1 MGNNQKGIH
10 VSRRGFIK
18 TTALAGM
25 ATTLPVAGLTGCST
39 TGGVEPSP
47 ARQGAITTTIGT
59 KPSPAGRK
67 RNLLFSSDN
76 PERFG
81 KLIESIQSIKEFDF
95 HVTPI
100 KIDYQKLQESVAV
113 IREHDA
119 DILAI
124 NLPGMGISS
133 ARIGDYIDNP
143 GIPVIVFSANPDL
156 IMLEADA
163 VARFRRKGINSVLA
177 NSESHFL
184 ELIKTFA
191 APRILEG
198 KKALIFGKPFDSSSV
213 PASHLDADYIFEH
226 TGVRLEYRPISELKP
241 LLDMVDE
248 TEARKE
254 MERWKKEA
262 VEIVEPTDEA
272 ILKACKMYVLL
283 RSLIDREGLSAVSID
298 CLSFSFSQ
306 EPIVP
311 LPCIAYTRLRD
322 EGIAAPCEADVCML
336 LSSLLLQEISRKPS
350 FFHNV
355 SEVDTEK
362 SVAILRHC
370 VAPIKLLGDDG
381 PPLPFNLRDY
391 HGFGRD
397 IGPEV
402 KFPVGKEVTM
412 GGFSKD
418 LKDFVIWPGRIQPGI
433 HDMETPS
440 FQNVPENAPATMK
453 NMRRYCSNR
462 AEVKIRYA
470 DRFLQSIAGIHQVMV
485 VGTYTRAI
493 YEATTRM
500 NVNVIAPPDMRPPE
514 V

>member
-1 MGNNQKGIH
+1 MGNSQKGIH

-18 TTALAGM
+18 TAALASM
-25 ATTLPVAGLTGCST
+25 AATLPATNLEGQS
-39 TGGVEPSP
+39 
-47 ARQGAITTTIGT
+47 AITTAVGT
-59 KPSPAGRK
+59 KPSPTGRK

-81 KLIESIQSIKEFDF
+81 KLIESIQAIKEYDVS
-95 HVTPI
+95 VTPI
-100 KIDYQKLQESVAV
+100 KIDYQKLRESAMTIPV
-113 IREHDA
+113 HDA

-124 NLPGMGISS
+124 SLPGMGISS

-143 GIPVIVFSANPDL
+143 GIPVIVISGNPDL
-156 IMLEADA
+156 IMLEADT
-163 VARFRRKGINSVLA
+163 VARLRRKGINSVLA

-184 ELIKTFA
+184 ELVKIFS

-198 KKALIFGKPFDSSSV
+198 KKALIFGRPFDSSSV
-213 PASHLDADYIFEH
+213 PAPHLDADYIYKH

-241 LLDMVDE
+241 LLEMVDE
-248 TEARKE
+248 SEARNE
-254 MERWKKEA
+254 MERLKKEA
-262 VEIVEPTDEA
+262 VKIVEPTDEA
-272 ILKACKMYVLL
+272 ILEACKMYVLL
-283 RSLIDREGLSAVSID
+283 RSLIAREGLSAVSID

-306 EPIVP
+306 NPIVP

-322 EGIAAPCEADVCML
+322 QGIAAPCEADVCML
-336 LSSLLLQEISRKPS
+336 LASLLLQEISGKPS

-355 SEVDTEK
+355 SEVDTKK
-362 SVAILRHC
+362 SVTILRHC
-370 VAPIKLLGDDG
+370 VAPIRLLGPDAE
-381 PPLPFNLRDY
+381 PLPFKLRDY

-397 IGPEV
+397 TVPEV
-402 KFPVGKEVTM
+402 EFPIGLEVTM

-440 FQNVPENAPATMK
+440 FKNVPENAPATMK

-462 AEVKIRYA
+462 AEVKIRYV
-470 DRFLQSIAGIHQVMV
+470 DRFLQSIAGIHQIMV
-485 VGTYTRAI
+485 AGIYTEAI
-493 YEATTRM
+493 YEATARM

>member
-1 MGNNQKGIH
+1 VAGI
-10 VSRRGFIK
+10 
-18 TTALAGM
+18 
-25 ATTLPVAGLTGCST
+25 ATTLPVTSLTGCST
-39 TGGVEPSP
+39 TNGTKPSP
-47 ARQGAITTTIGT
+47 AEQSIITTTVGT

-67 RNLLFSSDN
+67 RKLLFSSDN
-76 PERFG
+76 PERFQ

-100 KIDYQKLQESVAV
+100 KIDYQKLKESVAT
-113 IREHDA
+113 IHAHDA

-133 ARIGDYIDNP
+133 ARIGDYIDNLN
-143 GIPVIVFSANPDL
+143 IPVIVFSANPDL

-184 ELIKTFA
+184 ELIKIFA

-198 KKALIFGKPFDSSSV
+198 KKALIFGKPFESSSV
-213 PASHLDADYIFEH
+213 PAAHLDADYIYEH
-226 TGVRLEYRPISELKP
+226 TGVRLEYRPISDLKP
-241 LLDMVDE
+241 LLEMVDE

-262 VEIVEPTDEA
+262 VKIVEPTDDA

-283 RSLIDREGLSAVSID
+283 RSLVDREGLSAVSID
-298 CLSFSFSQ
+298 CLSFSFDQ
-306 EPIVP
+306 NPILP

-322 EGIAAPCEADVCML
+322 EGVTAPCEADVCML
-336 LSSLLLQEISRKPS
+336 LSSLLMQKISQKPS

-370 VAPIKLLGDDG
+370 VAPIRLLGADK

-397 IGPEV
+397 IVPEV
-402 KFPVGKEVTM
+402 KFPVGEEVTM

-418 LKDFVIWPGRIQPGI
+418 LKEFVIWPGRIQPGI
-433 HDMETPS
+433 HDMERPS

-462 AEVKIRYA
+462 AEVKIKYA

-485 VGTYTRAI
+485 AGIYSDAI

-500 NVNVIAPPDMRPPE
+500 NVNVIAPPDMIPPE
-514 V
+514 A

>member
-1 MGNNQKGIH
+1 MA
-10 VSRRGFIK
+10 VS
-18 TTALAGM
+18 
-25 ATTLPVAGLTGCST
+25 LPAAGLEDQSNST
-39 TGGVEPSP
+39 TSV
-47 ARQGAITTTIGT
+47 GT

-76 PERFG
+76 PERFK
-81 KLIESIQSIKEFDF
+81 KLIESIQAIEEYDF

-100 KIDYQKLQESVAV
+100 KIDYQKLEESATA
-113 IREHDA
+113 IRDHEA

-124 NLPGMGISS
+124 NLPMGISS
-133 ARIGDYIDNP
+133 ARIGDYIDNSS
-143 GIPVIVFSANPDL
+143 IPVIVIASSPDL

-163 VARFRRKGINSVLA
+163 VARLRRKGINSVLA

-184 ELIKTFA
+184 ELIKIFA

-213 PASHLDADYIFEH
+213 STPHLDADYIYKH
-226 TGVRLEYRPISELKP
+226 TGVRIEYRPISELKP
-241 LLDMVDE
+241 LLEMVDE
-248 TEARKE
+248 TEAKKE
-254 MERWKKEA
+254 MERLKKEA

-272 ILKACKMYVLL
+272 ILEACRMYVLL

-306 EPIVP
+306 NPIVP

-322 EGIAAPCEADVCML
+322 EGITAPCEADVCML
-336 LSSLLLQEISRKPS
+336 LSSLLLQEISGKPS

-355 SEVDTEK
+355 SEVDTKK
-362 SVAILRHC
+362 SAAILRHC
-370 VAPIKLLGDDG
+370 VAPIRFLGADAE
-381 PPLPFNLRDY
+381 PLPFNLRDY

-397 IGPEV
+397 IVPEV
-402 KFPVGKEVTM
+402 KFPVGAEVTM

-418 LKDFVIWPGRIQPGI
+418 LKDFVIWPGRIQPGT

-440 FQNVPENAPATMK
+440 FKNVPENAPETMK

-462 AEVKIRYA
+462 AEVKIKYP

-485 VGTYTRAI
+485 AGSYTKAI
-493 YEATTRM
+493 YEATARM
-500 NVNVIAPPDMRPPE
+500 NVNVLAPPDMTPPE
-514 V
+514 L

>member
-1 MGNNQKGIH
+1 
-10 VSRRGFIK
+10 
-18 TTALAGM
+18 M
-25 ATTLPVAGLTGCST
+25 ATTLPVTGLTGCST
-39 TGGVEPSP
+39 TSGLKPSP
-47 ARQGAITTTIGT
+47 AGKSTITTAVGT

-76 PERFG
+76 PERFK
-81 KLIESIQSIKEFDF
+81 KLIESIQAIEEIDF

-100 KIDYQKLQESVAV
+100 KIDYQKLKESVAA

-124 NLPGMGISS
+124 SLPGMGISS
-133 ARIGDYIDNP
+133 ARIGDYIDNLN
-143 GIPVIVFSANPDL
+143 IPVIVISANPDL

-184 ELIKTFA
+184 ELIRIFA

-198 KKALIFGKPFDSSSV
+198 KKALIFGRPFDSSSV
-213 PASHLDADYIFEH
+213 SASHLDADYIYEH
-226 TGVRLEYRPISELKP
+226 TGVRLEYRPISELNP
-241 LLDMVDE
+241 LLEMVDE

-262 VEIVEPTDEA
+262 VKIIEPTDDA
-272 ILKACKMYVLL
+272 ILKACRMYVLL

-298 CLSFSFSQ
+298 CLSFSFDQ
-306 EPIVP
+306 NPILP

-322 EGIAAPCEADVCML
+322 EGITAPCEADVCML
-336 LSSLLLQEISRKPS
+336 LSSLLMQEISRKPS

-355 SEVDTEK
+355 SEVDTKK
-362 SVAILRHC
+362 SAAILRHC
-370 VAPIKLLGDDG
+370 VAPIRLLGADAE
-381 PPLPFNLRDY
+381 PLPFNLRDY

-397 IGPEV
+397 IVPEV
-402 KFPVGKEVTM
+402 KFPVGAEVSM

-418 LKDFVIWPGRIQPGI
+418 LKGFVIWPGRIQPGT

-440 FQNVPENAPATMK
+440 FQNVPEDAPATMR

-462 AEVKIRYA
+462 AEVKIRYP

-485 VGTYTRAI
+485 AGTYTKAI
-493 YEATTRM
+493 YEVTARM
-500 NVNVIAPPDMRPPE
+500 NVNVIAPPDMTPPE
-514 V
+514 A

>member
-10 VSRRGFIK
+10 ISRRGFMK
-18 TTALAGM
+18 TTALASI
-25 ATTLPVAGLTGCST
+25 AATLPATNLVGQST
-39 TGGVEPSP
+39 
-47 ARQGAITTTIGT
+47 ITTTVGT
-59 KPSPAGRK
+59 KPSPEGRK

-76 PERFG
+76 PERF
-81 KLIESIQSIKEFDF
+81 KTLIESIQAIKEYDF

-100 KIDYQKLQESVAV
+100 KIDYQRLEESTTV
-113 IREHDA
+113 IQDRDA

-124 NLPGMGISS
+124 TLPGMGISS
-133 ARIGDYIDNP
+133 ARIGDYLDNP
-143 GIPVIVFSANPDL
+143 SIPVIVFAANPDL

-163 VARFRRKGINSVLA
+163 VARLRRKGINSVLA

-184 ELIKTFA
+184 ELVKIFA

-198 KKALIFGKPFDSSSV
+198 KKALIFGRPFDSSSV
-213 PASHLDADYIFEH
+213 PAPHLNADYIYKH

-241 LLDMVDE
+241 LLEMVNKS
-248 TEARKE
+248 EARKE
-254 MERWKKEA
+254 MERLKKEA
-262 VEIVEPTDEA
+262 VKIVEPTDEA
-272 ILKACKMYVLL
+272 ILEACKMYVLL

-306 EPIVP
+306 KPIVP
-311 LPCIAYTRLRD
+311 LPCIAYTRLLD
-322 EGIAAPCEADVCML
+322 QGIAVPCEADVCML
-336 LSSLLLQEISRKPS
+336 LSSLIMQKISEKPS

-355 SEVDTEK
+355 SEVDTKK

-370 VAPIKLLGDDG
+370 VAPIRLLGADAE
-381 PPLPFNLRDY
+381 PLPFNLRDY

-397 IGPEV
+397 IVPEV
-402 KFPVGKEVTM
+402 EFPVGVEVTM

-418 LKDFVIWPGRIQPGI
+418 LNNFVIWPGRIQPGI

-453 NMRRYCSNR
+453 NMRRFCSNR
-462 AEVKIRYA
+462 AEVKIRYV

-485 VGTYTRAI
+485 AGIYTNAI
-493 YEATTRM
+493 YEAMARM
-500 NVNVIAPPDMRPPE
+500 NVSVIAPPDMRPPE
-514 V
+514 A